1 MKKRGKREGKKKEAR
16 WRGREEEEGRKVR
29 GAREDEEEEEE
40 GGRKKEAKK
49 GKEAR
54 KGRER
59 LDSELNL
66 TRAKASFCSPSLSCG
81 GRSLRA
87 GRSGEKRSDE

>member
-1 MKKRGKREGKKKEAR
+1 MARKGGRRREESERGKGRR
-16 WRGREEEEGRKVR
+16 RRGGRK
-29 GAREDEEEEEE
+29 EE

-49 GKEAR
+49 RKEAR

>member
-1 MKKRGKREGKKKEAR
+1 MREP
-16 WRGREEEEGRKVR
+16 
-29 GAREDEEEEEE
+29 REDEEEEE
-40 GGRKKEAKK
+40 

-54 KGRER
+54 KERER

>member
-1 MKKRGKREGKKKEAR
+1 M
-16 WRGREEEEGRKVR
+16 R
-29 GAREDEEEEEE
+29 GAREDEEEEE
-40 GGRKKEAKK
+40 

-59 LDSELNL
+59 LDNKLNL